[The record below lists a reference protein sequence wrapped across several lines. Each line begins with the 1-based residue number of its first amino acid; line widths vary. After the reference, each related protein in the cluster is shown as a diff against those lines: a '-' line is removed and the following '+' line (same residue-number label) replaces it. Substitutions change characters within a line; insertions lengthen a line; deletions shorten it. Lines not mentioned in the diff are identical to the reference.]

1 MHQEQDRVPT
11 LGLKIRQ
18 IWDSVVFTPQIC
30 VEPYFDD
37 RVTQGFV
44 ESINRAIR
52 GIINRAFGYRNFGNF
67 RLQVLVE
74 CAGG

>member
-1 MHQEQDRVPT
+1 VLVKPN
-11 LGLKIRQ
+11 
-18 IWDSVVFTPQIC
+18 VN
-30 VEPYFDD
+30 YFHD

-44 ESINRAIR
+44 EGVNRALR

-74 CAGG
+74 CYGSG